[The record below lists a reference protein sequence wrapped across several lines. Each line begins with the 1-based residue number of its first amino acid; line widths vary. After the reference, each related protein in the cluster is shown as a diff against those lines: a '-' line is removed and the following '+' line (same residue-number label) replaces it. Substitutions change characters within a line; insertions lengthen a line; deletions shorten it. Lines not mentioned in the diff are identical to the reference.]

1 MQSTQPT
8 SPRPC
13 AAQQCCRWAR
23 GTSRVHLHRL
33 PPLLAPAGTNKSAA
47 LPSFTFFP
55 VLLHSDETPG
65 LLQAGQARPGSL
77 SHSSQEGFPVPLAL
91 RRPCIAFSRAHPYL
105 RGSEGPDPAAQLAAA
120 RLPSP
125 PPREAPRPH
134 LPPLLDAS
142 APPAAAAALPPAVP
156 PPSSRMRTT
165 SLAPLAPA
173 TPLPSPR
180 GSETALTGRSAQ
192 AQKAGPRRRSV
203 SLSPRPPRRMRGLAA
218 PAFLARAPSPRP
230 RAGAERCRRGRVARS
245 VGGGRFLSAAGG
257 GGGGRSRRRAEP
269 PAWPDP
275 VRPAASGA
283 PRSPPPVPAL
293 PSPGRR
299 RQQQRP
305 PPRPAPSR
313 RRPPRPS
320 RAAELRCPRTSSLC
334 SAPTST
340 SSPPSPSTPRVSGAV
355 GAGLGGGG
363 VTAGR
368 AELRCSPPR
377 GCSAP
382 APGPL
387 GPPAFLARP
396 RPPQECVPTGSARGG
411 GGGLAARP
419 GMRMGL
425 AGPAA
430 GNGAAGGAE
439 RGFGAGGAAAS
450 GVCGGT
456 KAATA
461 APVIEKAV
469 TSLGWVK

>member
-269 PAWPDP
+269 PAWPDS

-363 VTAGR
+363 LRR
-368 AELRCSPPR
+368 AALSSVAARRGDARLRLRARS
-377 GCSAP
+377 
-382 APGPL
+382 
-387 GPPAFLARP
+387 ARP
-396 RPPQECVPTGSARGG
+396 HSWPGRGR
-411 GGGLAARP
+411 LKNASRQV
-419 GMRMGL
+419 L
-425 AGPAA
+425 PA
-430 GNGAAGGAE
+430 GAAGGSRPARECGWASRGLRRGTALRGE
-439 RGFGAGGAAAS
+439 RSGAS
-450 GVCGGT
+450 GPGERRRPAC
-456 KAATA
+456 AAGRRLR
-461 APVIEKAV
+461 PPLR
-469 TSLGWVK
+469 SLKRP